1 MMNDVCCPWKFQE
14 LWLVNTVHAGYP
26 SCALIGQHKLGNTKP
41 VLWQCG
47 LLHVY
52 TNWYRGWIY
61 CTTVKRFQA
70 QCVHPEY
77 PVAVRIL
84 QGVITACPCCNL
96 SGLFGSG
103 ITATRIEKIVPT
115 KPWACCHSVDRQ
127 LVWKF
132 ISVNSTSQLTSPSRA
147 VLQWQTTSQVS
158 SSRPSPSTA
167 SRSPPCA

>member
-1 MMNDVCCPWKFQE
+1 MTLHIVYASWYLVTLIFKCRQIFPQVLIFVGPYTKYRSDLVVNLQYVCMSALYNPPHWPYTIPLTDPVCCPWKFQE
-14 LWLVNTVHAGYP
+14 LWLVDTVHAGYP
-26 SCALIGQHKLGNTKP
+26 SRALIGQHKLGNTKP

-84 QGVITACPCCNL
+84 QGAQSSTCVHKLVKRLNL
-96 SGLFGSG
+96 Y
-103 ITATRIEKIVPT
+103 V
-115 KPWACCHSVDRQ
+115 Q
-127 LVWKF
+127 L
-132 ISVNSTSQLTSPSRA
+132 
-147 VLQWQTTSQVS
+147 
-158 SSRPSPSTA
+158 
-167 SRSPPCA
+167 

>member
-1 MMNDVCCPWKFQE
+1 MSALYNPPHWPYTIPLTDPVCCPWKFQE
-14 LWLVNTVHAGYP
+14 LWLVDTVHAGYP

-84 QGVITACPCCNL
+84 QGAQSSTFVHKLVKRLNLCTAIK
-96 SGLFGSG
+96 LFQ
-103 ITATRIEKIVPT
+103 AKCVHNEYCRK
-115 KPWACCHSVDRQ
+115 
-127 LVWKF
+127 
-132 ISVNSTSQLTSPSRA
+132 
-147 VLQWQTTSQVS
+147 
-158 SSRPSPSTA
+158 
-167 SRSPPCA
+167 SRSTLNWLRTKKCQKRMCL